1 MLRFVNQPRT
11 TGTGRPTRDG
21 HDSTGEEIRVE
32 IYDPATNRTVDTDA
46 DVILTMGL
54 GSARGKLIGGTAK
67 AVAGVATFPDLSID
81 TPGLYTLQA
90 SSAADSDTPL
100 SDGFMVADT
109 VATCDGPGCSFTET
123 REPHTYTAT
132 PEQGSAG
139 ARWASSVN
147 LPGVRISCDFAPFDY
162 PDERQPNAIW
172 YSYDDGDTR
181 SPKTI
186 VIVID
191 KAIVDQTTDNGT
203 SDYRVC
209 YSSPVPFTDRTG
221 ELAKPDP
228 WDDGPSA
235 YFGTTWFT
243 GLLPDCDPND
253 PVAPCVLGWTDDG
266 GNRVG
271 TFLAPPGDPSFR

>member
-21 HDSTGEEIRVE
+21 HDSTGEAIRVE

-46 DVILTMGL
+46 DVTLTLGL

-81 TPGLYTLQA
+81 TPGLYTLKA

-100 SDGFMVADT
+100 SDGFIVADT

-191 KAIVDQTTDNGT
+191 KAIVDQTPDNGT

-221 ELAKPDP
+221 EPAKPDP
-228 WDDGPSA
+228 WEDGPSA

-253 PVAPCVLGWTDDG
+253 PVAPCVLSWTDDG

>member
-21 HDSTGEEIRVE
+21 HDSTGEAIRVE

-46 DVILTMGL
+46 DVTLTLGL

-81 TPGLYTLQA
+81 TPGLYTLKA

-109 VATCDGPGCSFTET
+109 VATCDGPGCSFSET

-191 KAIVDQTTDNGT
+191 KAIVDKTTDNGT